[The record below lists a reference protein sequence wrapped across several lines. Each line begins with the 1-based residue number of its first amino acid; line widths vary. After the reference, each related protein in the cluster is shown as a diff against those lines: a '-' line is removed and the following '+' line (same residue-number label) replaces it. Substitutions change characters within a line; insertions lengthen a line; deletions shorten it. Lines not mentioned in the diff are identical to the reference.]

1 MRFALYLEIQ
11 IQAYINKCRE
21 IVTEICSNGEPKFLI
36 CPTELSNKIYRIVRE
51 HQTKFYQRSSQEEG
65 IPKDV
70 VVFLMNA
77 IFAKLRNLIREPK
90 RENTS
95 HVSIKNFY
103 Y

>member
-65 IPKDV
+65 IPKRCRC
-70 VVFLMNA
+70 FFN
-77 IFAKLRNLIREPK
+77 EC
-90 RENTS
+90 
-95 HVSIKNFY
+95 NFCQITKFN
-103 Y
+103 